1 MYTLEQPYRHL
12 ISSQIHF
19 SQTVLTALL
28 ITTSNERRLRNECK
42 VLHSGS
48 LYSVNMQKYGFLD
61 NLKLKKF
68 CPTHFD

>member
-12 ISSQIHF
+12 IGSKIHL

-28 ITTSNERRLRNECK
+28 ITNDGLGMNVKCYIM
-42 VLHSGS
+42 VHYN
-48 LYSVNMQKYGFLD
+48 YSVNMQKYRFLD

-68 CPTHFD
+68 RPTHLD